1 MDKTEI
7 VKLRKTIFI
16 SGLVYIGIA
25 AVILVMTAGFKFVY
39 ITGLILGFGAMML
52 NLILLENVVALFRL
66 PAKRPLAVL
75 IYLLRLAI
83 YGAIAVICYE
93 LGTIVLIAFAAGV
106 LALLAGA
113 LVYMVKGGK
122 SK

>member
-1 MDKTEI
+1 MDKMEN

-52 NLILLENVVALFRL
+52 NLIFVHYRMNPYAAIKTPL
-66 PAKRPLAVL
+66 P
-75 IYLLRLAI
+75 
-83 YGAIAVICYE
+83 
-93 LGTIVLIAFAAGV
+93 
-106 LALLAGA
+106 
-113 LVYMVKGGK
+113 
-122 SK
+122 